1 MDINPYQFKASFKDF
16 EFANYHFR
24 QQTDIILC
32 SMAWLQSCDES
43 LRSDDNDE
51 PSHSTIDYWCSR
63 LLPYFTDSE
72 EYYNVFQTSPQN
84 SGPKR
89 NVLFVAC
96 NRTGTENGSL
106 FVLLY
111 FRYSTN
117 FVHH

>member
-32 SMAWLQSCDES
+32 SMAWLQSSCDES
-43 LRSDDNDE
+43 QSHDNDE

-72 EYYNVFQTSPQN
+72 EYYNVFPQN
-84 SGPKR
+84 SEPKR